1 MQAGVGFILLAALA
15 GELRYDLIRANALKM
30 ACSIAFTTVAVAVA
44 IFIFLD
50 KVWWMPGLILA
61 LGSIIGRLLTM
72 KIAVKASQSSIKSFL
87 FLMTL

>member
-30 ACSIAFTTVAVAVA
+30 ACSIAFTTVAVA

-50 KVWWMPGLILA
+50 KVC
-61 LGSIIGRLLTM
+61 
-72 KIAVKASQSSIKSFL
+72 KSL
-87 FLMTL
+87 S